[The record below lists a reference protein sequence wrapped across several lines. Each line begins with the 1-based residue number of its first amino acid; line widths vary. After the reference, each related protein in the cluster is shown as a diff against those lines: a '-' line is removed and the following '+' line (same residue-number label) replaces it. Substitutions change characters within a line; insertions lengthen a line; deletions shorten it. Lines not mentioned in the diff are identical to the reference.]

1 MGISDWSSDVCSSD
15 LPIVGY
21 LDFLQ
26 VRFADDAKA
35 SKMISA
41 ALLSADRGRVLV
53 SRLLS
58 FARRQHLET
67 KVVDLRELVG
77 GMSDLIAR
85 SVGADIAMEME
96 TSKEVPLVEIDPNQ
110 LEPALLN
117 LSVNARDAM
126 TEGGT
131 LRIRVNRVS
140 WADGFSS

>member
-1 MGISDWSSDVCSSD
+1 MKKIEMIGQMTGGVAHDFNN
-15 LPIVGY
+15 LLTPIVGY

-77 GMSDLIAR
+77 GMKIGRAH
-85 SVGADIAMEME
+85 VCTPVTNAH
-96 TSKEVPLVEIDPNQ
+96 LVCRLL
-110 LEPALLN
+110 LEN
-117 LSVNARDAM
+117 TKNKN
-126 TEGGT
+126 
-131 LRIRVNRVS
+131 IHK
-140 WADGFSS
+140 